1 MSDNIRVKV
10 NQNNIK
16 VRVGQQN
23 SIKVISTSLNTVDS
37 GTLSSLS
44 DVDSTN
50 AQNNYILSY
59 NSTTNKYEFINPD
72 DILIAA
78 VNEPNNV
85 GLPTVFVD
93 ALDIDLDNK
102 IDLDAGNF

>member
-10 NQNNIK
+10 NQNNVK

-23 SIKVISTSLNTVDS
+23 SVKVISSTLGGGSLS
-37 GTLSSLS
+37 ALS

-50 AQNNYILSY
+50 AQNSYILSY
-59 NSTTNKYEFINPD
+59 NSSTNKYEFINPD

-78 VNEPNNV
+78 VNEPNSV
-85 GLPTVFVD
+85 GLPTAFVD
-93 ALDIDLDNK
+93 ALDTDLDNK

>member
-10 NQNNIK
+10 NQNNIN

-23 SIKVISTSLNTVDS
+23 SVKVISS
-37 GTLSSLS
+37 TLSGGSLSALS
-44 DVDSTN
+44 DVDSSN
-50 AQNNYILSY
+50 VNNSYILSY
-59 NSTTNKYEFINPD
+59 NSSTNKYEFINPD

-85 GLPTVFVD
+85 GLPTAFLD
-93 ALDIDLDNK
+93 ALDTDLDNK